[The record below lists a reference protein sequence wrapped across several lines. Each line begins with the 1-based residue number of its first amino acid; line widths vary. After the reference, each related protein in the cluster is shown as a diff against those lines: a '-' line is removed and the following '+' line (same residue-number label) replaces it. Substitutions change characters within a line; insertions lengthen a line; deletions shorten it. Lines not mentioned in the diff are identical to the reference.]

1 MRTDSLVRVTKQ
13 YRVDHSCAVD
23 IGDHGATDCGVIYPA
38 CPNLYFE
45 GTSDW
50 DGATNELYTRPSKP
64 LLHVQRKP
72 RPNQYQ
78 YDNGL
83 YFFHESAMGCTVEIT
98 ALCAFYGDPQSQRPQ
113 IAISPLSP

>member
-1 MRTDSLVRVTKQ
+1 MNTDSLVMVTKQ

-50 DGATNELYTRPSKP
+50 DGSTNEYYTSLSKP
-64 LLHVQRKP
+64 LLRVQRKP
-72 RPNQYQ
+72 RHNQYQ
-78 YDNGL
+78 YDTGL
-83 YFFHESAMGCTVEIT
+83 YFFHESAMGCEVEIT
-98 ALCAFYGDPQSQRPQ
+98 ALCASGAPRITCSLR
-113 IAISPLSP
+113 